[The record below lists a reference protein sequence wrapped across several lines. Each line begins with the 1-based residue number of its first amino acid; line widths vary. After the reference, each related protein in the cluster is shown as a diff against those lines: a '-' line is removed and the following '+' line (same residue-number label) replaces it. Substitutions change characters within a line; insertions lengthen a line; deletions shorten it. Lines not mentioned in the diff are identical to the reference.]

1 MDVPTPGL
9 LQASPRKSR
18 WHLTERPG
26 PLKVKKK
33 TFFFFNFPNSICRQR
48 FLACQRS
55 HSGQA
60 RLCFSPEIPPA
71 GVQLLFLSLYTPNQ
85 LSLGIQIA
93 RFQNLHS
100 TQSSESSLSDT

>member
-1 MDVPTPGL
+1 M
-9 LQASPRKSR
+9 
-18 WHLTERPG
+18 
-26 PLKVKKK
+26 KKK

>member
-33 TFFFFNFPNSICRQR
+33 DFFFFNFPNSTCRQR

-100 TQSSESSLSDT
+100 ESSLSDT